1 MSTLPILLEG
11 AGLRVLVVGGGNVA
25 TRKAR
30 QFAQA
35 GAVLRIVSPTL
46 DTALEQLVLEF
57 AIGVERRPYE
67 TGDIGD
73 AQLIISATNDRA
85 ANALVARDAAREH
98 RLLNAA
104 DHSHEGNF
112 AMMATHHRGPLTI
125 GVSAGGVPAA
135 AIRIR
140 DAIAQRFDARYG
152 DALAD
157 LGALRRHAIA
167 SGDADVWRAHSA
179 KLIDQDFCEAVERG
193 ELSQRIA
200 EWP

>member
-1 MSTLPILLEG
+1 VSTLPILVEG
-11 AGLRVLVVGGGNVA
+11 SGLRVLVVGGGNVA
-25 TRKAR
+25 MRKVR

-35 GAVLRIVSPTL
+35 GATVRIVAPEL
-46 DTALEQLVLEF
+46 DPALELLAREF
-57 AIGVERRPYE
+57 AILVDRRPYE

-73 AQLIISATNDRA
+73 AQLVIIATNDRM
-85 ANALVARDAAREH
+85 ANSTVARDAHADN

-104 DHSHEGNF
+104 DHSSDGNF

-140 DAIAQRFDARYG
+140 NAIAERFDARYA
-152 DALAD
+152 DALSD
-157 LGALRRHAIA
+157 LGALRKRMIA
-167 SGDADVWRAHSA
+167 SGDSELWRSRSPE
-179 KLIDQDFCEAVERG
+179 LINEDFCDAVEGG
-193 ELSQRIA
+193 EISQRIA